1 MYDDKFYDTLPE
13 YFVEDSEQLQY
24 GITGFDDF
32 AKSLLTIFHV
42 TTLEGWSQMMYNF
55 IDVSNFGAI
64 SVLFFYMVVV
74 IGSFFLV
81 NLILA
86 ELMQS
91 FQKIQEENEHERQ

>member
-1 MYDDKFYDTLPE
+1 M
-13 YFVEDSEQLQY
+13 
-24 GITGFDDF
+24 
-32 AKSLLTIFHV
+32 LTIFHV

-55 IDVSNFGAI
+55 IDVSKFEVI

-91 FQKIQEENEHERQ
+91 F